1 MLGLGVKVDIV
12 ESNRQVVVVSIPK
25 HSSSSS
31 SKIYTSVAK
40 PLKIKF
46 FRI

>member
-31 SKIYTSVAK
+31 KIYTSVAK